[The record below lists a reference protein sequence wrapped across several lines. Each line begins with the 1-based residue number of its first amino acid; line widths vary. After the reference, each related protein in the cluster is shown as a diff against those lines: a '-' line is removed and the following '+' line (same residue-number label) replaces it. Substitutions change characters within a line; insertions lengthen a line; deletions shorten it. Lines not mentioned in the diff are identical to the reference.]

1 MFNISGVKLQE
12 WTLSQNVLSDWKFCE
27 LASHARV
34 INDHVIKKMVN
45 AIAYLIRF
53 YMVPL
58 WKRTERC
65 KLGKHEGWFG
75 ADDNKFRRVK
85 GVGNCYNSMSCGST
99 LVDS

>member
-12 WTLSQNVLSDWKFCE
+12 WTLSENVWAIESFCE

-45 AIAYLIRF
+45 TIAYLIRF
-53 YMVPL
+53 YLVPL
-58 WKRTERC
+58 RKRTEMWC

-75 ADDNKFRRVK
+75 ADENKFRRVK

-99 LVDS
+99 L